1 MSLRDFFIITTWWG
15 KIIGAFFGYLIA
27 GPTGAIFGLLVGNFF
42 DRGLYNYF
50 SNPHWLYYTEKR
62 RAIQKIFFEATFLVM
77 GHLAK
82 ADGRVSEQELDMAR
96 LFMDEMRLNGEQKT
110 LAKHLFNE
118 GKQSRFNLDSLLENL
133 KKTCKDNRDLL
144 RLFIDIQYRAAQADG
159 LDSKKILLLDKIFSR
174 LGFAPLHNQYRFY
187 EDFGRSYSEPQYNTQ
202 EQPQQ
207 SRQSQQ
213 SDSSSHSYSSY
224 SRYNYQPTKNNM
236 DYAFALL
243 EVSPKASKQEVKKAY
258 RRLLSRN
265 HPDKLIA
272 QGLPQE
278 MIKMAN
284 EKTQKIVKAYELI
297 CESKGW

>member
-1 MSLRDFFIITTWWG
+1 MSLRDFFIVSTWWG
-15 KIIGAFFGYLIA
+15 KIIGAFFGYLID

-50 SNPHWLYYTEKR
+50 SNPHWRYYTEKR
-62 RAIQKIFFEATFLVM
+62 KAIQKVFFEATFSIM

-96 LFMDEMRLNGEQKT
+96 LFMDEMRLSSEQKT
-110 LAKHLFNE
+110 LAKHLFND
-118 GKQSRFNLDSLLENL
+118 GKKAQFNLDAALEHL
-133 KKTCKDNRDLL
+133 KKACKDNRDLL

-159 LDSKKILLLDKIFSR
+159 LGAEKIQILDKIFSK
-174 LGFAPLHNQYRFY
+174 LDFAPLHKQYRFY
-187 EDFGRSYSEPQYNTQ
+187 EDFGTSYSSEAPDDTKQ
-202 EQPQQ
+202 
-207 SRQSQQ
+207 QSQQ
-213 SDSSSHSYSSY
+213 SSSSSRSYSSY
-224 SRYNYQPTKNNM
+224 SRYNYQPSKTNM
-236 DYAFALL
+236 DYAYALL
-243 EVSPKASKQEVKKAY
+243 EVSPNASKQEVKKAY

-278 MIKMAN
+278 MIKIAN

-297 CESKGW
+297 CTSKGW

>member
-1 MSLRDFFIITTWWG
+1 MSLREFFIVSTWWG

-42 DRGLYNYF
+42 DRGLYSYF
-50 SNPHWLYYTEKR
+50 SNPHWIYYTEKR
-62 RAIQKIFFEATFLVM
+62 KAIQKIFFESTFTMM

-82 ADGRVSEQELDMAR
+82 ADGRVSEQELNIAR
-96 LFMDEMRLNGEQKT
+96 LLMEEMRLSSEQKT

-118 GKQSRFNLDSLLENL
+118 GKKPQFNLDAVLDNL
-133 KKTCKDNRDLL
+133 KKACKENRDLL

-159 LDSKKILLLDKIFSR
+159 LDAKKIQVLNKIFSK
-174 LGFAPLHNQYRFY
+174 LGFAPLHKQYRFY
-187 EDFGRSYSEPQYNTQ
+187 EDFGTSYSSESPNDTQ
-202 EQPQQ
+202 Q
-207 SRQSQQ
+207 QSQQ
-213 SDSSSHSYSSY
+213 SHSSSHSYSSY
-224 SRYNYQPTKNNM
+224 SRYNYQPTKTNI
-236 DYAFALL
+236 DYAYALL
-243 EVSPKASKQEVKKAY
+243 EVPATASKQEVKKAY

-278 MIKMAN
+278 MIKIAN

-297 CESKGW
+297 CTSKGW

>member
-1 MSLRDFFIITTWWG
+1 MSLRDFFIISTWWG

-27 GPTGAIFGLLVGNFF
+27 GSTGAIFGLLVGNFF

-50 SNPHWLYYTEKR
+50 SNPHWLYYAEKR
-62 RAIQKIFFEATFLVM
+62 KVIQKIFFDATFSIM

-82 ADGRVSEQELDMAR
+82 ADGRVTQQELDMAR
-96 LFMDEMRLNGEQKT
+96 LFMDEMRLNNEQKNR
-110 LAKHLFNE
+110 AKHLFNE
-118 GKQSRFNLDSLLENL
+118 GKQPKFNLDAMLEEL

-159 LDSKKILLLDKIFSR
+159 LDARKIQVLDKIFSR

-187 EDFGRSYSEPQYNTQ
+187 EDFGTSYSSESQYNSK
-202 EQPQQ
+202 QQ
-207 SRQSQQ
+207 SEQSQQ
-213 SDSSSHSYSSY
+213 SYSSSHSYSSY
-224 SRYNYQPTKNNM
+224 SRYNYQPTKTNM
-236 DYAFALL
+236 DYAYALL
-243 EVSPKASKQEVKKAY
+243 EVSPDASKQEVKKAY

-297 CESKGW
+297 CTSKGW

>member
-1 MSLRDFFIITTWWG
+1 MSLRDFFVVSTWWG
-15 KIIGAFFGYLIA
+15 KILGAFFGYLID

-62 RAIQKIFFEATFLVM
+62 KVIQKVFFEATFSIM

-96 LFMDEMRLNGEQKT
+96 QFMDEMRLSSEQKT
-110 LAKHLFNE
+110 LAKHLFND
-118 GKQSRFNLDSLLENL
+118 GKKAQFNLDAVLEHL
-133 KKTCKDNRDLL
+133 KKACKDNRDLL

-159 LDSKKILLLDKIFSR
+159 LGAKKIQILDKIFSK
-174 LGFAPLHNQYRFY
+174 LDFAPLHKQYRFY
-187 EDFGRSYSEPQYNTQ
+187 EDFGTSYSSEAPDDTKQ
-202 EQPQQ
+202 
-207 SRQSQQ
+207 QSQQ
-213 SDSSSHSYSSY
+213 SSSSSHSYSSY
-224 SRYNYQPTKNNM
+224 SRYNYQPSKTNM
-236 DYAFALL
+236 DYAYALL
-243 EVSPKASKQEVKKAY
+243 EVSPNASKQEVKKAY

-297 CESKGW
+297 CTSKGW

>member
-1 MSLRDFFIITTWWG
+1 MSFRDFFIISTWWG
-15 KIIGAFFGYLIA
+15 KIIGAFFGYLIG

-42 DRGLYNYF
+42 DRGLYSYF

-62 RAIQKIFFEATFLVM
+62 KTTQKIFFEATFSIM

-82 ADGRVSEQELDMAR
+82 ADGRVTEQELQMAR
-96 LFMDEMRLNGEQKT
+96 LFMNEMRLNSEQKT
-110 LAKHLFNE
+110 RAKHLFNE
-118 GKQSRFNLDSLLENL
+118 GKQSEFNLDAMLENL

-159 LDSKKILLLDKIFSR
+159 LDVKKIQVLDKIFSK

-187 EDFGRSYSEPQYNTQ
+187 EDFGRSYSSESQNNA
-202 EQPQQ
+202 EQ
-207 SRQSQQ
+207 QSQQ
-213 SDSSSHSYSSY
+213 SQQSSSSSHSYSSY
-224 SRYNYQPTKNNM
+224 SRYNYQPTKTNM
-236 DYAFALL
+236 DYAYALL
-243 EVSPKASKQEVKKAY
+243 EVSPDANKQEVKKAY

-278 MIKMAN
+278 MIKIAN

-297 CESKGW
+297 CTSKGW